1 MESMAKKLTVDRKF
15 FKKWSP
21 DMAYV
26 LGFFLADGTFDIT
39 KRGGYY
45 FGFNIADWEILNE
58 MRKVLG
64 SEHKISERPVK
75 HNESQSYRLQIGSK
89 EMCEDLLKLGVSPR
103 KTFQLSVP
111 ALPRQFVFDFVRGY
125 FDGDGNVWF
134 GYINK
139 TRERPTFV
147 LQITFTS
154 GSAAFMQSFK
164 DLLNEY
170 GIKGGALYVPKDK
183 NYARLTFSTTAA
195 ITLAEKMYCRET
207 SLFLKRKKKQ
217 VDLFVSR
224 WQTIKKV

>member
-1 MESMAKKLTVDRKF
+1 MAKKFNVDKIF
-15 FKKWSP
+15 FKKWSHE
-21 DMAYV
+21 MAYV

-45 FGFNIADWEILNE
+45 FGFNIADKEILYDI
-58 MRKVLG
+58 RKILG

-75 HNESQSYRLQIGSK
+75 SNESQSYRLQIGSK

-111 ALPRQFVFDFVRGY
+111 ALPRQFVFDFIRGY

-147 LQITFTS
+147 MQITFTS
-154 GSAAFMQSFK
+154 GSAIYMQSLK
-164 DLLNEY
+164 NLLNEY

-183 NYARLTFSTTAA
+183 NYARLTFSTTSAMA
-195 ITLAEKMYCRET
+195 LAEKMYCRDN
-207 SLFLKRKKKQ
+207 SLFLKRKKTQ
-217 VDLFVSR
+217 IDLFISE
-224 WQTIKKV
+224 WQLIQKV